1 VEVVSVGF
9 SGGVQGDGSAEG
21 GELMSFYVDTQA
33 LQIGLGH
40 FRPDL
45 ARLSLADIKVHPDV
59 KVKVERIT
67 NPLDSKGEYAAE
79 CLTLDVEGIPV
90 LLASAPEVG
99 MIFG

>member
-1 VEVVSVGF
+1 
-9 SGGVQGDGSAEG
+9 
-21 GELMSFYVDTQA
+21 MSFYVDTQA

-59 KVKVERIT
+59 KVKVEKIT

-90 LLASAPEVG
+90 LLASAPFRSGYDIWVMDRKTG
-99 MIFG
+99 FGQRIGP